1 MSASFCSVRARA
13 DAQPDS
19 DYDVAVFLRDM
30 PELNRL
36 ADVATDILY
45 SEGGFVHAM
54 RYPAVS
60 YNERTPLMHEIRTE
74 GIDL

>member
-1 MSASFCSVRARA
+1 M
-13 DAQPDS
+13 PDRM
-19 DYDVAVFLRDM
+19 A
-30 PELNRL
+30 ELNRL

-54 RYPAVS
+54 PYPAGS
-60 YNERTPLMHEIRTE
+60 YKEQTPLMHEIRAE